1 MTTENIN
8 IQSLFTQFPAKS
20 KAIFQMLKFR
30 LSLTVVFS
38 AGMAYMLG
46 STGQID
52 GIKFCIFL
60 AAGFLVTTSSNIIN
74 QIIEKDS
81 DKLMTR
87 TQNRPLPTGILN
99 VGEALIICF
108 VTGIAGLFL
117 FISFININAALLAF
131 ASLVL
136 YGFAYTPMKTV
147 HPIAV
152 FIGAIPGALP
162 PMIGWVA
169 ATNDFGWEPGILFA
183 IQFVWQFPHFW
194 AIAWVLDED
203 YKKAGIRLL
212 PGTGQDANTAFQIM
226 IYTLV
231 LIPLGFVPYLM
242 GMTGI
247 VSAIIALICG
257 VLFLAQTFYLM
268 KECSRKAARLI
279 MFGSFLYL
287 PIVQIAF
294 VLDKVE
300 KIW

>member
-1 MTTENIN
+1 MVVENIN
-8 IQSLFTQFPAKS
+8 IYQFVTRVFEKM
-20 KAIFQMLKFR
+20 KAVFQMMKFR

-38 AGMAYMLG
+38 AGMAYILG
-46 STGQID
+46 DS
-52 GIKFCIFL
+52 GIFNWMKFVIFIF
-60 AAGFLVTTSSNIIN
+60 AGFLVTVSSNIIN
-74 QIIEKDS
+74 QIIEKES

-87 TQNRPLPTGILN
+87 TMSRPLPEGRIT
-99 VGEALIICF
+99 VMEAIVLSF
-108 VTGIAGLFL
+108 VTGILGIYLFVNFVNL
-117 FISFININAALLAF
+117 NAALLAF
-131 ASLVL
+131 ASLIL
-136 YGFAYTPMKTV
+136 YAFAYTPMKTV

-152 FIGAIPGALP
+152 FIGAVPGALP

-169 ATNDFGWEPGILFA
+169 ATGNFGWEPGILFA
-183 IQFVWQFPHFW
+183 IQFIWQFPHFW

-212 PGTGQDANTAFQIM
+212 PGTGQDLNTAFQIM

-247 VSAIIALICG
+247 VSAIVALICG
-257 VLFLAQTFYLM
+257 VLFLMQTFYLM
-268 KECSRKAARLI
+268 RECSRKAALLI

-294 VLDKVE
+294 VLDKIE
-300 KIW
+300 KL

>member
-1 MTTENIN
+1 MTIENIN
-8 IQSLFTQFPAKS
+8 IQQLIGRFFVKS
-20 KAIFQMLKFR
+20 KAVFKMLKFR

-38 AGMAYMLG
+38 AGMAFILG
-46 STGQID
+46 SPHQVD
-52 GIKFCIFL
+52 WMKFAVFIF
-60 AAGFLVTTSSNIIN
+60 AGFLVTSSSNILN

-87 TQNRPLPTGILN
+87 TQNRPLPTGILS
-99 VGEALIICF
+99 VKEAMVLAF
-108 VTGIAGLFL
+108 LTGIFGVYMFL
-117 FISFININAALLAF
+117 NFINISAALLAF
-131 ASLVL
+131 ASLIL
-136 YGFAYTPMKTV
+136 YAFAYTPMKTV

-162 PMIGWVA
+162 PMIGWVG
-169 ATNDFGWEPGILFA
+169 ATNHFGWEPGILFA
-183 IQFVWQFPHFW
+183 IQFIWQFPHFW

-212 PGTGQDANTAFQIM
+212 PGTGQNINTAFQIM
-226 IYTLV
+226 IYTVV
-231 LIPLGFVPYLM
+231 LIPLGFIPYLM

-247 VSAIIALICG
+247 VSAFIALLCG

-268 KECSRKAARLI
+268 KECSRKAALQI

-300 KIW
+300 KI

>member
-1 MTTENIN
+1 MTTENLN
-8 IQSLFTQFPAKS
+8 IHQLLAQFSLKTRAV
-20 KAIFQMLKFR
+20 FQMLKFR
-30 LSLTVVFS
+30 LTATVVFS
-38 AGMAYMLG
+38 ASMAYMLASG
-46 STGQID
+46 EID
-52 GIKFCIFL
+52 WIRFTLFVL
-60 AAGFLVTTSSNIIN
+60 AGFLVTTSSNILN
-74 QIIEKDS
+74 QIYEKDS
-81 DKLMTR
+81 DKLMSR
-87 TQNRPLPTGILN
+87 TQNRPLPTGVLS
-99 VGEALIICF
+99 VTEALIFAFIS
-108 VTGIAGLFL
+108 GILGVYL
-117 FISFININAALLAF
+117 FITFVNLNAALLAF

-136 YGFAYTPMKTV
+136 YAFAYTPMKTV

-169 ATNDFGWEPGILFA
+169 ATNHFGWEPGILFA

-212 PGTGQDANTAFQIM
+212 PGTGQDVNTAFQIM
-226 IYTLV
+226 IYTML

-247 VSAIIALICG
+247 VSAIVALICG

-268 KECSRKAARLI
+268 KECSRKAALQI

-287 PIVQIAF
+287 PVVQIAF
-294 VLDKVE
+294 VLDKVA
-300 KIW
+300 KS

>member
-8 IQSLFTQFPAKS
+8 IQQLFSQFSVKS
-20 KAIFQMLKFR
+20 RAVFQMLKFR

-38 AGMAYMLG
+38 AGMAYILG
-46 STGQID
+46 APSQVD
-52 GIKFCIFL
+52 WLKFTIFVL
-60 AAGFLVTTSSNIIN
+60 AGFLVTASSNILN
-74 QIIEKDS
+74 QIIEKNT
-81 DKLMTR
+81 DKLMSR
-87 TQNRPLPTGILN
+87 TQNRPLPTGVLN
-99 VGEALIICF
+99 VNEALILAF
-108 VTGIAGLFL
+108 VTGVVGVYLFVN
-117 FISFININAALLAF
+117 FININAALLAF
-131 ASLVL
+131 ASLIL
-136 YGFAYTPMKTV
+136 YAFAYTPMKTI

-162 PMIGWVA
+162 PMIGWVGA
-169 ATNDFGWEPGILFA
+169 SNHFGWEPGILFA
-183 IQFVWQFPHFW
+183 IQFIWQFPHFW

-212 PGTGQDANTAFQIM
+212 PGTGQDVHTAFQIM

-247 VSAIIALICG
+247 VSAVIALVCG

-268 KECSRKAARLI
+268 KECSRKAARQI

-300 KIW
+300 KL

>member
-1 MTTENIN
+1 MTTENLN
-8 IQSLFTQFPAKS
+8 IQQLLAQFSLKTRAGL
-20 KAIFQMLKFR
+20 QMLKFR
-30 LSLTVVFS
+30 LTATVVFS
-38 AGMAYMLG
+38 ASMAYILASG
-46 STGQID
+46 EID
-52 GIKFCIFL
+52 WIRFCLFVL
-60 AAGFLVTTSSNIIN
+60 AGFLVTTSSNILN
-74 QIIEKDS
+74 QIYEKDS
-81 DKLMTR
+81 DKLMSR
-87 TQNRPLPTGILN
+87 TQNRPLPTGVLSIA
-99 VGEALIICF
+99 EALIFAF
-108 VTGIAGLFL
+108 VTGILGIYF
-117 FISFININAALLAF
+117 FITFVNLNAALLAF

-136 YGFAYTPMKTV
+136 YAFAYTPMKTV
-147 HPIAV
+147 HPVAV

-169 ATNDFGWEPGILFA
+169 ATNHFGWEPGILFA

-212 PGTGQDANTAFQIM
+212 PGTGQDVNTAFQIM
-226 IYTLV
+226 IYTML

-247 VSAIIALICG
+247 VSAIVALVCG

-268 KECSRKAARLI
+268 RECSRKAALQI

-287 PIVQIAF
+287 PVVQIAF

-300 KIW
+300 KL